1 MYQPRTGTTP
11 TDSRRAQDRLAMP
24 APKWLPDGPLIEY
37 GRPPYGSP
45 PAHGIRRGAI
55 CKTAGSHVGADTSSH
70 IFGHDQT
77 APGQRGVL
85 RELSCTHLGLWGFE
99 KKQRLYQKV
108 IACLHQKKKGGIRGG
123 KLFFCPVFDKKTK
136 KQIHIFDFLLSL

>member
-24 APKWLPDGPLIEY
+24 APKWLPD
-37 GRPPYGSP
+37 
-45 PAHGIRRGAI
+45 GIRRGAI